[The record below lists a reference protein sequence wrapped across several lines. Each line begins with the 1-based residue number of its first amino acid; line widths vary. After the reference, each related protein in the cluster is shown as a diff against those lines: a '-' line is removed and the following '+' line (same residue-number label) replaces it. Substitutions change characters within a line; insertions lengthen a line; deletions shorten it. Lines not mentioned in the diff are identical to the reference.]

1 MNFFDRIS
9 YEFNKGNSAIRQIL
23 LINIGVFVVS
33 LLVNLF
39 GTLLQLNPSNFFGYF
54 YLPSDLGTLVL
65 RPWTILTNIFF
76 HSLSSIWHI
85 VGNMIMLYFIG
96 RILHD
101 FLDRSR
107 VWTIFLGGGILGGL
121 FFVTMANVFPL
132 FSDVVDRMVLLGASG
147 GVTAIIVAT
156 GVHLPYYEIRPFG
169 LFSIQMRWLAAIL
182 VILDLLNMPA
192 SANFGGLF
200 AHLGGA
206 VFGAMYILNLQGRI
220 NIPSFELP
228 SFRRSKMKTVYRD
241 ESKRTVKSSVSTK
254 RRTPDQ
260 EQIDAILDKISQSG
274 YDSLSREEKD
284 ILFKASSD

>member
-23 LINIGVFVVS
+23 LINIAVFVAS
-33 LLVNLF
+33 LLLNLF
-39 GTLLQLNPSNFFGYF
+39 GTLLQLNVSNLFSYF

-76 HSLSSIWHI
+76 HSLGSIWHI

-101 FLDRSR
+101 FLDRSK
-107 VWTIFLGGGILGGL
+107 VWAIFLGGGIVGGL
-121 FFVTMANVFPL
+121 FFVVMANVFPL
-132 FSDVVDRMVLLGASG
+132 FDDVVDRMVLLGASG

-156 GVHLPYYEIRPFG
+156 GVHLPFYEIRPFG

-182 VILDLLNMPA
+182 VVLDLLNMPA

-206 VFGAMYILNLQGRI
+206 LFGAIYILNIQGRI
-220 NIPSFELP
+220 DLPSFEFP
-228 SFRRSKMKTVYRD
+228 SFGRKKMKTVYKD
-241 ESKRTVKSSVSTK
+241 ESKRKVKNTAGPK
-254 RRTPDQ
+254 KRTPDQ

-284 ILFKASSD
+284 ILFKASE